1 MEKKNEK
8 DVIWREGKIDKK
20 ITEKGLKRGVKALKE
35 IKKYQTSTD
44 LLI

>member
-8 DVIWREGKIDKK
+8 DVLREGKIDKK
-20 ITEKGLKRGVKALKE
+20 STEKGLNRGVKVLKE